1 MNRLPIVQV
10 FFVSFMLGGCATS
23 AVERNATFVN
33 TYAKANVGASAKWQQ
48 SPQDAAAQREF
59 AARLL
64 AAPLTQDNAIKLALA
79 LSPAFQ
85 AMLSDGAALSA
96 AATQSARLANP
107 IFTFERLTRRDG
119 GVVDIEIGRR
129 LSVSLLEFITLPSR
143 LKVAESIQVQAQLRG
158 AMNVVEMT
166 DNVRQAWVRAVAAQ
180 QSLTYFE
187 QVMDAAE
194 ASAELAKRLYKVGN
208 FSKLQ
213 RARQQVFYADAA
225 AQFARAKQTALA
237 TREALTRVLG
247 LDATLADKLQLPP
260 RLPDLPSQPKSETL
274 VTQAA
279 IEQRLDVQMAVA
291 EINGLATKYGLS
303 NLTSYVNVFHAAAI
317 RNSETGKPAQRG
329 VELALSIPLFDW
341 GDAYRSQA
349 QAQYLAATQ
358 RVLQTSIN
366 AASSVREQYAAWLT
380 AYALSRHY
388 RDEIVPLRKAIADE
402 MLLKYNGM
410 LSSVFDLLADT
421 RAQISS
427 VILAID
433 AERDFWLADAALQAS
448 LLGKPIGGKTTA
460 AATVQMNDAA
470 AGH

>member
-1 MNRLPIVQV
+1 MKYFKIVLAY
-10 FFVSFMLGGCATS
+10 SLALLLGGCATT
-23 AVERNATFVN
+23 AIERNVTFVD
-33 TYAKANVGASAKWQQ
+33 TYAKANVGASVKWQQ
-48 SPQDAAAQREF
+48 NRQDAAAAREF
-59 AARLL
+59 AERLL
-64 AAPLTQDNAIKLALA
+64 ASPLTQDVAIKLALA

-85 AMLSDGAALSA
+85 AVLSDGAALSA

-119 GVVDIEIGRR
+119 GAVDIDIGRM

-143 LKVAESIQVQAQLRG
+143 LKVAESMQVQAQLRG

-180 QSLTYFE
+180 QSLAYFE

-225 AQFARAKQTALA
+225 AQLARAQQSAMA
-237 TREALTRVLG
+237 TREALIRVLG
-247 LDATLADKLQLPP
+247 LDTTLADKLQLPP

-279 IEQRLDVQMAVA
+279 IDQRLDVQMAVA
-291 EINGLATKYGLS
+291 EINWLATKYGLTKV
-303 NLTSYVNVFHAAAI
+303 TSYANLFHVGVI

-329 VELALSIPLFDW
+329 VELELSIPLFDW
-341 GDAYRSQA
+341 GDTYRSQA
-349 QAQYLAATQ
+349 HAQYLAATQ
-358 RVLQTSIN
+358 RVIETSIN
-366 AASSVREQYAAWLT
+366 AESVVREQYAAWRV

-448 LLGKPIGGKTTA
+448 LLGKPVAGTANA
-460 AATVQMNDAA
+460 AATVQMNDAV